1 MMYLNAD
8 EESLENISN
17 SDGVRMA
24 GDETWQDRAGHGE
37 GTPELGHILQIG
49 GFILHKVSIFKNW
62 SLTWS
67 HSRNLDSSRSFKI
80 YRNVEGPGYNSW

>member
-37 GTPELGHILQIG
+37 GTPELGHILQIEG
-49 GFILHKVSIFKNW
+49 SSFTK
-62 SLTWS
+62 SLYLRTG
-67 HSRNLDSSRSFKI
+67 
-80 YRNVEGPGYNSW
+80 V